1 MCYNVIVR
9 ENKVI
14 GGYIVKVK
22 RCDMCFQDKAGLSSV
37 LPGMPTVV
45 CKACAF
51 KVNQVLGFIAYYGGT
66 ISYQPELAVEHQ
78 ETTKPKKG
86 ATKDPE

>member
-1 MCYNVIVR
+1 MP
-9 ENKVI
+9 
-14 GGYIVKVK
+14 VK
-22 RCDMCFQDKAGLSSV
+22 RCDMCFQDKAGLSPV

-51 KVNQVLGFIAYYGGT
+51 KVNQVLGFIAYCGGT
-66 ISYQPELAVEHQ
+66 VSYQTALTAEVL
-78 ETTKPKKG
+78 ETTKTKKG